1 VCLVAALPAVKNG
14 AQRPGGG
21 GSLEPSFSTKLFDAA
36 LDGKVVVRKQG
47 SHLAKL
53 AKKGKG
59 KEAKLAYT
67 CNVMTDNRN
76 GFVVEAELR
85 QVSVTRSSAKPRKT

>member
-1 VCLVAALPAVKNG
+1 MM
-14 AQRPGGG
+14 
-21 GSLEPSFSTKLFDAA
+21 
-36 LDGKVVVRKQG
+36 
-47 SHLAKL
+47 AKL

-85 QVSVTRSSAKPRKT
+85 QVSVTRSSANPRKT